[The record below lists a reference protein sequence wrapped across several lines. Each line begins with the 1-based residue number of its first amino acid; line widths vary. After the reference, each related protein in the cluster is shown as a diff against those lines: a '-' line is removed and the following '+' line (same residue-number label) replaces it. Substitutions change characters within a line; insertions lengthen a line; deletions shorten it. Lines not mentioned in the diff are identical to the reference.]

1 MQQQDSSDVTIG
13 VVAGEV
19 SGDILGAGLV
29 KALKRRLPDATFI
42 GIAGPMMQAQG
53 VRSLFDMSELS
64 VMGLVEVLKRLRRL
78 LSIRRQ
84 TFQYFSQNK
93 PDVFIG
99 IDAPDFNLSLEQKLK
114 NNGIKTIHY
123 VSPSV
128 WAWRQRRV
136 LKVAKAT
143 HTVLSLFPFEKAFYD
158 AHDVPC
164 TFVGHTLADQMPIE
178 PDVNSARRTLKVEPQ
193 GRVVAILPGSR
204 SSEVAMLLPVFLQAI
219 DLLRITHPELTVLLP
234 VVDRERKVQ
243 IEQIIEGLR
252 PRTAVRLIIG
262 HSREVMTAA
271 DAILLASG
279 TATLEAMLCKKPMVV
294 AYKFKP
300 STFWIVNKLLKTPYV
315 SIPNILAQR
324 KLVPELLQDDA
335 TPESLS
341 SSLAQ
346 ALSSNNSE
354 LVAKFTELH
363 QQLKLD
369 ADERAADA
377 VCHLLQQPHC
387 D

>member
-1 MQQQDSSDVTIG
+1 MQQQESSDVTIG

-29 KALKRRLPDATFI
+29 KALKRRLPEAKFV
-42 GIAGPMMQAQG
+42 GIAGPKMQAQG
-53 VRSLFDMSELS
+53 VRSLFNMSELS

-84 TFQYFSQNK
+84 TLQYFSQNK

-99 IDAPDFNLSLEQKLK
+99 IDAPDFNLNLEQKLK
-114 NNGIKTIHY
+114 SNGVKTIHY

-164 TFVGHTLADQMPIE
+164 AFVGHTLADQMPIE
-178 PDVNSARRTLKVEPQ
+178 PDVNSARRTLKVEPK
-193 GRVVAILPGSR
+193 GRVVALLPGSR
-204 SSEVAMLLPVFLQAI
+204 SSEVAMLLPLFLQAI
-219 DLLRITHPELTVLLP
+219 DLLDITQPELTVLLP
-234 VVDRERKVQ
+234 VVDRERKIQ
-243 IEQIIEGLR
+243 IEQIIEKLR
-252 PRTAVRLIIG
+252 PRTAIRLIIG
-262 HSREVMTAA
+262 HSRDVMTAA
-271 DAILLASG
+271 DAVLLASG

-300 STFWIVNKLLKTPYV
+300 STFWIVNKLIKTPYV

-324 KLVPELLQDDA
+324 EMVPELLQDNA

-341 SSLAQ
+341 NALVN
-346 ALSSNNSE
+346 ALSSDNSE
-354 LVAKFTELH
+354 LVTKFTELH

-377 VCHLLQQPHC
+377 VCQLLKQTNR

>member
-377 VCHLLQQPHC
+377 VCHLLKQPHC

>member
-1 MQQQDSSDVTIG
+1 MQQQESSDVTIG

-29 KALKRRLPDATFI
+29 KALKRRLPEAKFV
-42 GIAGPMMQAQG
+42 GIAGPKMQAQG
-53 VRSLFDMSELS
+53 VRSLFNMSELS

-84 TFQYFSQNK
+84 TLQYFSQNK

-99 IDAPDFNLSLEQKLK
+99 IDAPDFNLNLEQKLK
-114 NNGIKTIHY
+114 SNGVKTIHY

-164 TFVGHTLADQMPIE
+164 AFVGHTLADQMPIE
-178 PDVNSARRTLKVEPQ
+178 PDVNSARRTLKVEPK
-193 GRVVAILPGSR
+193 GRVVALLPGSR
-204 SSEVAMLLPVFLQAI
+204 SSEVAMLLPLFLQAI
-219 DLLRITHPELTVLLP
+219 DLLGITQPELTVLLP
-234 VVDRERKVQ
+234 VVDRERKIQ
-243 IEQIIEGLR
+243 IEQIIEKLR
-252 PRTAVRLIIG
+252 PRTAIRLIIG
-262 HSREVMTAA
+262 HSRDVMTAA
-271 DAILLASG
+271 DAVLLASG

-300 STFWIVNKLLKTPYV
+300 STFWIVNKLIKTPYV

-324 KLVPELLQDDA
+324 EMVPELLQDNA

-341 SSLAQ
+341 NALVN
-346 ALSSNNSE
+346 ALSSDNSE
-354 LVAKFTELH
+354 LVTKFTELH

-377 VCHLLQQPHC
+377 VCQLLKQTNR